1 MGRTEAISYS
11 GNPVYGSNPTPM
23 SVSGMLNLKS
33 HYNLISGYDTELRA
47 PPVLVG
53 YNYSYINS
61 YYNDSTDRST
71 WSAFP
76 STSIVSL
83 NNNPSSPTVTVS
95 SYFGGTL
102 KRGDIIIVIMMSA
115 QASGFHVPGATSTVY
130 TKTRTYSFTS
140 FGTITTASG
149 TSVTAFWHRI
159 PTYATDAQL
168 ADEYLYLSRND
179 VTAGANLPGTATT
192 TVGYVTEVITY
203 VLRGAPT
210 SSTPIINTTITGAIT
225 NADNN
230 EPAQKAANLSFGK
243 PRTSYLNYVY
253 TPINLGSSP
262 PDAYPDAI
270 AGTISNDFYPGS
282 LQIWGS
288 GYSDN
293 GVWETFSRSWI
304 SDNIPDMY
312 STSPTYN
319 NKKLIHNFYN
329 ITYPAITGFYDVTG
343 WLLIEI
349 PY

>member
-1 MGRTEAISYS
+1 MGRTEEISYRY
-11 GNPVYGSNPTPM
+11 NPIPGASPSAPM

-47 PPVLVG
+47 PAVLVG

-61 YYNDSTDRST
+61 YYIDSTNRST
-71 WSAFP
+71 WRAIYP

-83 NNNPSSPTVTVS
+83 DNNLSPTVTVW
-95 SYFGGTL
+95 SYFGGYL

-115 QASGFHVPGATSTVY
+115 QTSGFHVPGATSTVY

-140 FGTITTASG
+140 FGTIPTASG
-149 TSVTAFWHRI
+149 TNVTAFWHRI
-159 PTYATDAQL
+159 PTYVTDAEL
-168 ADEYLYLSRND
+168 TDEYSYLSRND
-179 VTAGANLPGTATT
+179 VTAGANLLGSAST

-203 VLRGAPT
+203 VLRGVPT
-210 SSTPIINTTITGAIT
+210 TSTPILNTTITGAIT

-230 EPAQKAANLSFGK
+230 EPAQKEAKLSFGK

-262 PDAYPDAI
+262 PDAYPNAI
-270 AGTISNDFYPGS
+270 AGTISNDFYPS
-282 LQIWGS
+282 LQAWGA

-304 SDNIPDMY
+304 SDNIPNMY